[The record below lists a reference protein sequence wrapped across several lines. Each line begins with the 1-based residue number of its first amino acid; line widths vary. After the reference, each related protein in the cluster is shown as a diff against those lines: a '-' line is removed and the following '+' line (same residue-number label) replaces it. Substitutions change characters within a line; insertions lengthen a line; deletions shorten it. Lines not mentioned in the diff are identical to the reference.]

1 MQDPENRIS
10 RRTAL
15 KGAAARGVGLVVGSS
30 LAEQSLMQAGAPQE
44 AVLRTN
50 DEWFAQRAWSVSANK
65 VLPKTDGATG
75 NVTTLAKRI

>member
-15 KGAAARGVGLVVGSS
+15 KGAAASGVGLVVGSS

-44 AVLRTN
+44 AVLGPN
-50 DEWFAQRAWSVSANK
+50 DEWFAQRAWSVSAN
-65 VLPKTDGATG
+65 
-75 NVTTLAKRI
+75 